1 MNIRSAVRQLV
12 RKSYEEEA
20 EPLKADILD
29 CALGRNS
36 FGTSERV
43 VEFAEQRNS
52 DYVGNRL
59 GKLRQEL
66 CQG

>member
-1 MNIRSAVRQLV
+1 MNIRSAVRQLA

-20 EPLKADILD
+20 EPPKENILD

-43 VEFAEQRNS
+43 VELAKHFDWS
-52 DYVGNRL
+52 DLWQDPGTS
-59 GKLRQEL
+59 
-66 CQG
+66 